1 MNRRYINAESPARN
15 PEASV
20 RKRLNGAWKLLRFE
34 VLVDGNVLHP
44 YGEHPIGRLTYDE
57 AGRMS
62 AHVMKPGRKSS
73 IADPLGVTSASC
85 DELRQIADGYV
96 GYYGTF
102 TLDEE
107 SKTLIH
113 HVEACTLPAWVGTDQ
128 TRHYEFVDAHLALGA
143 GSGQAVWERLP
154 NRKPTATASG
164 AKF

>member
-1 MNRRYINAESPARN
+1 MNRRHVNTESHGHN

-20 RKRLNGAWKLLRFE
+20 RKRLIGVWNLLRFE
-34 VLVDGNVLHP
+34 VLVDGIVLHP

-73 IADPLGVTSASC
+73 ITDPTAVTSASC
-85 DELRQIADGYV
+85 DELRRIADGYV
-96 GYYGTF
+96 GYYGNF
-102 TLDEE
+102 TLNEG

-128 TRHYEFVDAHLALGA
+128 TRHFEFVGAHLALRA
-143 GSGQAVWERLP
+143 GSGKAVWERSP
-154 NRKPTATASG
+154 Q
-164 AKF
+164 

>member
-1 MNRRYINAESPARN
+1 MNRTNADAESHARN
-15 PEASV
+15 LEASV
-20 RKRLNGAWKLLRFE
+20 RKRLIGAWKLLRFE

-57 AGRMS
+57 ARRMS

-73 IADPLGVTSASC
+73 ITDPLAVTSAHC

-102 TLDEE
+102 SLNEE
-107 SKTLIH
+107 SKTVIH

-128 TRHYEFVDAHLALGA
+128 TRHYEFVDAHLALRA
-143 GSGQAVWERLP
+143 GSGRAVWERLP
-154 NRKPTATASG
+154 H
-164 AKF
+164 